1 MVLPPRRPLTADS
14 DDVMT
19 KRKMTKRLEAQK
31 KLLLSKRDQL
41 VRKLAES
48 KREGEAAELDRGD
61 DLDRA
66 AASRDQEINY
76 MLTSRERE
84 ELRAIDEALAKIED
98 GTYGICERCEKPIG
112 VKRLEA
118 MPLAQCC
125 RDCQSEM
132 ESAQR
137 RNQKLGL

>member
-1 MVLPPRRPLTADS
+1 M
-14 DDVMT
+14 
-19 KRKMTKRLEAQK
+19 
-31 KLLLSKRDQL
+31 SKREQL
-41 VRKLAES
+41 VRKLAEA
-48 KREGEAAELDRGD
+48 KREGNAAELDRGD

-76 MLTSRERE
+76 MLSARERE
-84 ELRAIDEALAKIED
+84 ELRTIDEALSKIEE
-98 GTYGICERCEKPIG
+98 GVYGICERCEKSIG

-118 MPLAQCC
+118 LPLALFC

-137 RNQKLGL
+137 REREMGL